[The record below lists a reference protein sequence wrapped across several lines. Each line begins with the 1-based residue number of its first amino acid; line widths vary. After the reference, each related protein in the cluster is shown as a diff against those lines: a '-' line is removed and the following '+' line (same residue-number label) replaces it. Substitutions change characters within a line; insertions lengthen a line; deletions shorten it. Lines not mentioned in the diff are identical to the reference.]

1 MNGLCLVKWEDV
13 WAKWDAKEEVYW
25 LIHSQSYIGDGQS
38 FMSQGMYLVT
48 PGRITPVLRG
58 GVTNSLEPS
67 GSSRRMKRFIAPT
80 WWACLAWPKFG
91 MILTYIIHL
100 NDGLNRDYLGDFMIF
115 PKEPK
120 ALMAPVLL
128 SNLLQ
133 IHGFF
138 HCALKP
144 KIHCRYLCPQC
155 GGIVGAHL
163 GEATTSRPG
172 SHVLR
177 VGQQVDWLE
186 PSRVVRSH
194 WAEQHEQPC
203 FTSRSNSEG
212 WFCPNHGRP
221 DVEGGGGVVGHPLL
235 VHHHQPPDTLHQLL
249 PVKSWQAGSRG
260 GQVHPGHV
268 VHRSEQPNFPIN
280 TSVGFHALKQ
290 LLGIMQDLREE
301 PIQEDLKRKWVPLL
315 LDGRWSWQKVQS
327 WELAT
332 PLPPSSRLSTCGLT
346 KQDMSKTF

>member
-1 MNGLCLVKWEDV
+1 
-13 WAKWDAKEEVYW
+13 
-25 LIHSQSYIGDGQS
+25 
-38 FMSQGMYLVT
+38 
-48 PGRITPVLRG
+48 
-58 GVTNSLEPS
+58 
-67 GSSRRMKRFIAPT
+67 
-80 WWACLAWPKFG
+80 
-91 MILTYIIHL
+91 MILTYIKYL
-100 NDGLNRDYLGDFMIF
+100 SRDYLGDFMIF

-133 IHGFF
+133 VHGFF
-138 HCALKP
+138 HCVLKP

-186 PSRVVRSH
+186 PGRVVRSH

-203 FTSRSNSEG
+203 FTSRGDSEG

-235 VHHHQPPDTLHQLL
+235 VDHHQPPDALHQLL

-290 LLGIMQDLREE
+290 LLGIMQYLREE
-301 PIQEDLKRKWVPLL
+301 PIYQR
-315 LDGRWSWQKVQS
+315 
-327 WELAT
+327 T
-332 PLPPSSRLSTCGLT
+332 
-346 KQDMSKTF
+346 

>member
-1 MNGLCLVKWEDV
+1 
-13 WAKWDAKEEVYW
+13 
-25 LIHSQSYIGDGQS
+25 
-38 FMSQGMYLVT
+38 
-48 PGRITPVLRG
+48 
-58 GVTNSLEPS
+58 
-67 GSSRRMKRFIAPT
+67 
-80 WWACLAWPKFG
+80 

-194 WAEQHEQPC
+194 WAEQHKQPC
-203 FTSRSNSEG
+203 FTSRSDSEG

-235 VHHHQPPDTLHQLL
+235 VDHHQPPDALHQLL

-301 PIQEDLKRKWVPLL
+301 PIQEDLKRK
-315 LDGRWSWQKVQS
+315 
-327 WELAT
+327 
-332 PLPPSSRLSTCGLT
+332 
-346 KQDMSKTF
+346 

>member
-1 MNGLCLVKWEDV
+1 
-13 WAKWDAKEEVYW
+13 
-25 LIHSQSYIGDGQS
+25 
-38 FMSQGMYLVT
+38 
-48 PGRITPVLRG
+48 
-58 GVTNSLEPS
+58 
-67 GSSRRMKRFIAPT
+67 
-80 WWACLAWPKFG
+80 
-91 MILTYIIHL
+91 
-100 NDGLNRDYLGDFMIF
+100 MIF

-120 ALMAPVLL
+120 ALMAPMLL

-133 IHGFF
+133 TQCFF

-144 KIHCRYLCPQC
+144 KMHCRYLCPQC

-194 WAEQHEQPC
+194 WAEQHKQPC
-203 FTSRSNSEG
+203 FTSRSDSQG
-212 WFCPNHGRP
+212 WFRPNHGRP

-235 VHHHQPPDTLHQLL
+235 VDHHQPPDALHQLL

-301 PIQEDLKRKWVPLL
+301 LIPGAFSAKDYLCSWMDAEVGKRFNL
-315 LDGRWSWQKVQS
+315 GS
-327 WELAT
+327 
-332 PLPPSSRLSTCGLT
+332 LPPPFRRPVDCQHVVWQNKIWARLSNFAKNFAQTDL
-346 KQDMSKTF
+346 